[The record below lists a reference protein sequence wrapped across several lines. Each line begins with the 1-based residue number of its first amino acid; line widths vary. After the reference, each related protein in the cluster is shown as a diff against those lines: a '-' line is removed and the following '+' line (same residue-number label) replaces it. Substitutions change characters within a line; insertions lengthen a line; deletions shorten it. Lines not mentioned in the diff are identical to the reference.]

1 MLNLTKLKYVVAVD
15 RDGSISAAAKA
26 MHVTQSA
33 VTKAVADV
41 EVDLGF
47 ALFDRRARGVVVT
60 AAGRGFI
67 DRAARIIS
75 DMDQLVDDA
84 RTGRDSRDRVLRIG
98 IAPPSLEGLMNRAIR
113 HLVLN
118 HEEVRVQL
126 RGVPFE
132 AGLQLLRQGDLD
144 TLIAPLN
151 ASAVLS
157 GFVSETLP
165 PLHAHL
171 FARKGHPLSGRRLT
185 AAEVARF
192 PIITPDL
199 SGPIVE
205 PIRQILDLLEE
216 DAIRGLHVIENF
228 PTASGIIERSDAVG
242 TVTESYVQSQAF
254 RSRFEVL
261 GYDMG
266 EPLPMAMVYR
276 SEAQPSRAMGW
287 LRAALEHHP
296 PTGPS

>member
-1 MLNLTKLKYVVAVD
+1 MNLTKLKYVVAVD

-47 ALFDRRARGVVVT
+47 ALFDRRARGVVAT

-67 DRAARIIS
+67 DRAARILS

-118 HEEVRVQL
+118 HVEVRVQL

-151 ASAVLS
+151 ASAVQS

>member
-1 MLNLTKLKYVVAVD
+1 MNFSKLKYVVAVD
-15 RDGSISAAAKA
+15 RVGSISAAAKS

-41 EVDLGF
+41 EADLGF
-47 ALFDRRARGVVVT
+47 ALFDRRARGVVATV
-60 AAGRGFI
+60 AGRDFV
-67 DRAARIIS
+67 DRAARILS

-98 IAPPSLEGLMNRAIR
+98 ISPPSLEGLMNRAIR
-113 HLVLN
+113 DLVLS
-118 HEEVRVQL
+118 HAEVRVQL

-132 AGLQLLRQGDLD
+132 GGMQLLRQGDLD
-144 TLIAPLN
+144 TLIASEGPG
-151 ASAVLS
+151 AAHA
-157 GFVSETLP
+157 GFVSESLP

-171 FARKGHPLSGRRLT
+171 FARKGHPLSGRKLT
-185 AAEVARF
+185 AADVAGY

-199 SGPIVE
+199 SGPHVT
-205 PIRQILDLLEE
+205 PIRRILSFLDG
-216 DAIRGLHVIENF
+216 DPTRGLHVLENF
-228 PTASGIIERSDAVG
+228 PMASGIIERSDAVG
-242 TVTESYVQSQAF
+242 TVTEAYVKSQAF

-261 GYDMG
+261 EFDMG
-266 EPLPMAMVYR
+266 EPLPMALIYR

-287 LRAALEHHP
+287 LRASLKRHP

>member
-1 MLNLTKLKYVVAVD
+1 MNLTKLKYVVAVD
-15 RDGSISAAAKA
+15 QEGSISAAAKA

-41 EVDLGF
+41 EDDLGF
-47 ALFDRRARGVVVT
+47 TLFDRRARGVVAT
-60 AAGRGFI
+60 AAGRDFI
-67 DRAARIIS
+67 DRAARIVS

-98 IAPPSLEGLMNRAIR
+98 IAPPSLEGLMNRAVR

-126 RGVPFE
+126 LGVPFE

-144 TLIAPLN
+144 TLIAPVSPG
-151 ASAVLS
+151 AAQA
-157 GFVSETLP
+157 GFVSEPLP
-165 PLHAHL
+165 PLHAHM
-171 FARKGHPLSGRRLT
+171 FARKGHPLSGRKLT
-185 AAEVARF
+185 ASEVAKY

-199 SGPIVE
+199 SGPHVL
-205 PIRQILDLLEE
+205 PIRQILDLLEG
-216 DAIRGLHVIENF
+216 DATRRLHMIENF
-228 PTASGIIERSDAVG
+228 PMASGIIERSDAVG
-242 TVTESYVQSQAF
+242 TVTEAYVQSQAF

-266 EPLPMAMVYR
+266 DPLPMALVYR

-287 LRAALEHHP
+287 LRAALKLHP
-296 PTGPS
+296 PTGPN

>member
-1 MLNLTKLKYVVAVD
+1 MNLTKLKYVVAVD

-151 ASAVLS
+151 ASAVQS

>member
-1 MLNLTKLKYVVAVD
+1 MNLSKLKYVVAVD

-47 ALFDRRARGVVVT
+47 ALFDRRARGVVAT

-67 DRAARIIS
+67 DRAARILS

-98 IAPPSLEGLMNRAIR
+98 IAPASLEGLMNRAIR
-113 HLVLN
+113 HLVLT

-144 TLIAPLN
+144 TLIAPSGPGT
-151 ASAVLS
+151 AQS
-157 GFVSETLP
+157 GFVSEALP

-171 FARKGHPLSGRRLT
+171 FARKGHPLAGRKLT
-185 AAEVARF
+185 AVEVAAY

-199 SGPIVE
+199 SGPNVE
-205 PIRQILDLLEE
+205 PIREILDLLEGE
-216 DAIRGLHVIENF
+216 AIRGLHMIENF
-228 PTASGIIERSDAVG
+228 PMASGIIERSDAVG
-242 TVTESYVQSQAF
+242 TVTEAYVQSQAF
-254 RSRFEVL
+254 ASRFEVL
-261 GYDMG
+261 RYDMG
-266 EPLPMAMVYR
+266 EPLPMALVSR
-276 SEAQPSRAMGW
+276 NEAQPSRAMGW
-287 LRAALEHHP
+287 LRAALQRHP